1 MCYGVSPSFLNRAYK
16 TSSSDVINT
25 PCCLGH
31 GIAYSKILLVD
42 CKLVNWMQ
50 QNDFAIIPQGVN

>member
-1 MCYGVSPSFLNRAYK
+1 MCYGPSPSFLNRAYK

-31 GIAYSKILLVD
+31 DIAYSKILLVSR
-42 CKLVNWMQ
+42 KLVDWMQ
-50 QNDFAIIPQGVN
+50 QKDFAITLGC